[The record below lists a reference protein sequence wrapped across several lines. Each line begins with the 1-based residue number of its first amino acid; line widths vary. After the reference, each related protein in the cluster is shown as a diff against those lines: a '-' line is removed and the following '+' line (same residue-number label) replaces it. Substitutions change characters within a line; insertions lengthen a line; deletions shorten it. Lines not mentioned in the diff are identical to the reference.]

1 MKFWDKFLQRRKAG
15 SAAAIHR
22 AAAAVFRSPS
32 GTTAIE
38 TAFLLPVFLTFLIGI
53 MEFGRAL
60 WIHSS
65 LQYAAEAAARCAV
78 VQSSSTCNSNT
89 AIQSYAAGQVA
100 GLSVPSGDFSVS
112 SSGTC
117 GSGGS
122 KTVSASYAFAFIVP
136 QLFPYTITLTASST
150 RPC

>member
-1 MKFWDKFLQRRKAG
+1 MLSTDERSHRRGAYRRIATVVC
-15 SAAAIHR
+15 SR
-22 AAAAVFRSPS
+22 S

-38 TAFLLPVFLTFLIGI
+38 TAFLLPVFLTFVIGI

-60 WIHSS
+60 WIQSA

-78 VQSSSTCNSNT
+78 IQSTSTCSSNSAT
-89 AIQSYAAGQVA
+89 QTYAAGQVV
-100 GLSVPSGDFSVS
+100 GPSVPSSDFSIS

-117 GSGGS
+117 QPAGSGGS
-122 KTVSASYAFAFIVP
+122 KTVSASYAFNFIVP
-136 QLFPYTITLTASST
+136 QLLPYTFTLTASST